1 MFCRR
6 AWQRVA
12 PLTRRTFEP
21 ATRNA
26 VPARKMSFGVPGG
39 SFNTTYFVLCGG
51 GLTAAL
57 VYAYKTINSDTERY
71 ENRLASMGSTAKAA
85 PAAEVT
91 EVIRESVSAPAGEAE
106 VTKVIGESVSAPAG
120 EAEVIGES
128 VSAPMGE
135 AEVIGESVS
144 APTGEAEV
152 TEVIGESVSAPAGEA
167 EVTEVIGESEET
179 RAEPEAAVEV
189 VSEEAAN
196 EACGEAAAA
205 AAAEE
210 PAPPVAAEAGP
221 ESTAVPGE
229 AVAMETPAETQTA
242 ERAGTAAVEGV
253 AVPEAAA

>member
-85 PAAEVT
+85 APAAEVT
-91 EVIRESVSAPAGEAE
+91 E
-106 VTKVIGESVSAPAG
+106 VIGESVSAPAG

-128 VSAPMGE
+128 VSAPMGEAEVIGESVSAPTGE

>member
-128 VSAPMGE
+128 VSAP
-135 AEVIGESVS
+135 
-144 APTGEAEV
+144 TGEAEV

>member
-91 EVIRESVSAPAGEAE
+91 
-106 VTKVIGESVSAPAG
+106 
-120 EAEVIGES
+120 
-128 VSAPMGE
+128 
-135 AEVIGESVS
+135 EVIGESVS

>member
-106 VTKVIGESVSAPAG
+106 VTK
-120 EAEVIGES
+120 
-128 VSAPMGE
+128 
-135 AEVIGESVS
+135 VIGESVS